1 MAPAGRPLQAVP
13 PVRLDERV
21 GHVEVVAVLGAG
33 EEGCLLAQQ
42 AALAGCAVRLYDPD
56 PAVLLRA
63 QERIRASI
71 EQGLAAGRLRPE
83 DKQRALDGILATAD
97 LEEAVT
103 HGDLVVEAGDRTGA
117 ERRALFLRV
126 GESCRA
132 SALVATC
139 RGSPDEL
146 MDWMPQ
152 PGRLF
157 RLRMSASLPSV
168 EPGVE
173 TSTDALER
181 ARQFIGRL
189 GGAPAWA

>member
-1 MAPAGRPLQAVP
+1 VAPAGGPLQAVP
-13 PVRLDERV
+13 FVRLDERV
-21 GHVEVVAVLGAG
+21 GHVEVIAVLGAE
-33 EEGCLLAQQ
+33 EEGCRLALR
-42 AALAGCAVRLYDPD
+42 AALASCAVRLYDPD
-56 PAVLLRA
+56 PAVLRRA

-71 EQGLAAGRLRPE
+71 EQGVAAGRLRPE

-103 HGDLVVEAGDRTGA
+103 HGDLIVEAGERTGA

-132 SALVATC
+132 TALIATC

-146 MDWMPQ
+146 MDWIPQ
-152 PGRLF
+152 PGRLLC
-157 RLRMSASLPSV
+157 LRMSGSLPSV

-173 TSTDALER
+173 TSVEALER
-181 ARQFIGRL
+181 ARQFTERL
-189 GGAPAWA
+189 GGEPTVT

>member
-1 MAPAGRPLQAVP
+1 
-13 PVRLDERV
+13 VRLDERV
-21 GHVEVVAVLGAG
+21 ERVEVVAVLGSG
-33 EEGCLLAQQ
+33 EEGSLLAQQ

-56 PAVLLRA
+56 PAALLRA

-71 EQGLAAGRLRPE
+71 DQSLAAGQLRPQ

-103 HGDLVVEAGDRTGA
+103 HGDLVIEAGERTGA
-117 ERRALFLRV
+117 DRRALFLRV

-157 RLRMSASLPSV
+157 RLRMSASPPSV

-173 TSTDALER
+173 TSPDAVDR
-181 ARQFIGRL
+181 AREFVERL
-189 GGAPAWA
+189 